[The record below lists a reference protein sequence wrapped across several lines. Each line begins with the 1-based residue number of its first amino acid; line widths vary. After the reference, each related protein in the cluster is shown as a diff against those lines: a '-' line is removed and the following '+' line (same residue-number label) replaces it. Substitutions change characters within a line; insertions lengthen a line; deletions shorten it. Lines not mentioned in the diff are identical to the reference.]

1 MALIG
6 LLFLH
11 KIQPLEIQMQ
21 FLKKYFE
28 FKKKAK
34 LNQKIVNM
42 NKSENIN
49 SSYG

>member
-28 FKKKAK
+28 FKKKSK
-34 LNQKIVNM
+34 IKPKNCQYEQKR
-42 NKSENIN
+42 K
-49 SSYG
+49 YQ